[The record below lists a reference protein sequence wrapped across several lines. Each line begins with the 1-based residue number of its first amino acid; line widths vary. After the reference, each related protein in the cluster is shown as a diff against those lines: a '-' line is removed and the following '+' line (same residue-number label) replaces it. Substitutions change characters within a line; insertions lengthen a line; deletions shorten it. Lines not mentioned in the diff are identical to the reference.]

1 MTREET
7 KSGDAILRM
16 EAIVKDFQAVRALD
30 HVDFDLSA
38 GEIHALIGENGAGKS
53 TLMNV
58 LAGRFADYRGRVA
71 VFGRQVRLTNPRQAL
86 ALGIGVIYQELS
98 VLGNLTVAEN
108 IMLGHEPAGRL
119 PGTIDRRALAA
130 RARAVLEDLEF
141 DLPLEGR
148 VAGLSHARQCLVE
161 IAHAIRE
168 DVRLL
173 VFDEPTASLGAGD
186 VGRLFEVIRRLK
198 SRGIGIV
205 YISHRLAELSQIA
218 DRVTVLRDG
227 KVVGTR
233 PVAGCRVSELSHM
246 MLGRELTEMFPPK
259 RNTPGEV
266 ILKVRGLAR
275 PGAFH
280 GVSFDLREGEIL
292 GIAGLVGSGRTE
304 IARAVFG
311 ADPARAGRCE
321 FLGRPI
327 SRPSPRR
334 CMARGIGMIQE
345 NRKRDGNITASSVA
359 RNVGISVLDRLANA
373 VGFLS
378 PRRLHR
384 SARRTIDRMDIR
396 PADPARLIQTLSGG
410 NQQKVILGR
419 WLCRDP
425 KVLILDE
432 PTQGIDIGTKA
443 QIYRLV
449 MDLAAQGKGIILI
462 SSELFEI
469 VNLADRIL
477 VVRDGRIAGEVP
489 GPGTDVD
496 ALFAAC
502 VGEPIA

>member
-1 MTREET
+1 MSDAEMKR
-7 KSGDAILRM
+7 GDTILRM
-16 EAIVKDFQAVRALD
+16 EGIEKDFGAVRALD
-30 HVDFDLSA
+30 HVDFDLCAS
-38 GEIHALIGENGAGKS
+38 EIHALVGENGAGKS

-58 LAGRFADYRGRVA
+58 LAGRFADYRGRLA

-86 ALGIGVIYQELS
+86 GLGIGVIYQELS

-119 PGTIDRRALAA
+119 PGTLDRRALAA
-130 RARAVLEDLEF
+130 QAQAVLTELEF
-141 DLPLEGR
+141 DLRPDAR

-161 IAHAIRE
+161 IAHAIRK

-173 VFDEPTASLGAGD
+173 VFDEPTASLGGDD

-198 SRGIGIV
+198 ARGIGII
-205 YISHRLAELSQIA
+205 YISHRLAELPQIA

-233 PVAGCRVSELSHM
+233 RIADCKVSALSQM
-246 MLGRELTEMFPPK
+246 MLGRKLTEMFPPK

-266 ILKVRGLAR
+266 ILKVRGLTR
-275 PGAFH
+275 PGVFH
-280 GVSFDLREGEIL
+280 DISFDLREGEIL

-311 ADPARAGRCE
+311 ADRAAGRCE
-321 FLGRPI
+321 FLGRPLP
-327 SRPSPRR
+327 RRSPKR

-345 NRKRDGNITASSVA
+345 DRKRDGTITDSSVGL
-359 RNVGISVLDRLANA
+359 NIGISVLDRLSGA
-373 VGFLS
+373 VGLLR
-378 PRRLHR
+378 PRRIR
-384 SARRTIDRMDIR
+384 NNARRMIDRMGIR
-396 PADPARLIQTLSGG
+396 PTDPARLIQTLSGG

-443 QIYRLV
+443 QIYRLI
-449 MDLAAQGKGIILI
+449 MDLAAAGKGIILI
-462 SSELFEI
+462 SSEFFEI
-469 VNLADRIL
+469 VNLADRVL
-477 VVRDGRIAGEVP
+477 LVRDGRIVREMP

-502 VGEPIA
+502 LGEGDE

>member
-1 MTREET
+1 M
-7 KSGDAILRM
+7 KSGDTILRM
-16 EAIVKDFQAVRALD
+16 EGIEKDFGAVRALD
-30 HVDFDLSA
+30 HVDFDLCA
-38 GEIHALIGENGAGKS
+38 GEIHALVGENGAGKS

-58 LAGRFADYRGRVA
+58 LAGRFADYRGHLA

-86 ALGIGVIYQELS
+86 GLGIGVIYQELS

-119 PGTIDRRALAA
+119 PGTLDRRALAA
-130 RARAVLEDLEF
+130 QAQAVLTELEF
-141 DLPLEGR
+141 DLRPDAR

-161 IAHAIRE
+161 IAHAIRK

-173 VFDEPTASLGAGD
+173 VFDEPTASLGGDD

-198 SRGIGIV
+198 ARGIGII
-205 YISHRLAELSQIA
+205 YISHRLAELPQIA

-233 PVAGCRVSELSHM
+233 GIADCKASALSQM
-246 MLGRELTEMFPPK
+246 MLGRKLTEMFPPK

-280 GVSFDLREGEIL
+280 DISFDLREGEIL

-311 ADPARAGRCE
+311 ADRAAGRCE

-327 SRPSPRR
+327 PRRSPKR

-345 NRKRDGNITASSVA
+345 DRKRDGTITGSSVGL
-359 RNVGISVLDRLANA
+359 NIGISVLDRLSGA
-373 VGFLS
+373 VGLLR
-378 PRRLHR
+378 PRRIR
-384 SARRTIDRMDIR
+384 NNARRMIDRMGIR

-410 NQQKVILGR
+410 NQQKVVLGR
-419 WLCRDP
+419 WLSRDP

-443 QIYRLV
+443 QIYRLI
-449 MDLAAQGKGIILI
+449 MDLAAAGKGIILI
-462 SSELFEI
+462 SSEFFEI
-469 VNLADRIL
+469 VNLADRVL
-477 VVRDGRIAGEVP
+477 LVRDGRIVREMP

-502 VGEPIA
+502 IGEGDE